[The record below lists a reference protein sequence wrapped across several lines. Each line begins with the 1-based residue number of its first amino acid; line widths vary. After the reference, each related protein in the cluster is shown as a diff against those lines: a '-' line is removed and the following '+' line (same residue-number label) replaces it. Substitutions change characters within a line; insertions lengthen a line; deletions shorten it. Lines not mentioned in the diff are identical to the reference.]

1 MYSVVRVK
9 DGVLFSKIAPGGF
22 RILSAIETTARKLN
36 DDLWITSACDGTH
49 SGPNDPHHRGEAYDV
64 RSHDFLAGE
73 KAMLLNAFQSLLPGD
88 QFYCFLESAG
98 TANEHF
104 HLQVKK
110 GTEYPAV
117 LVCDPEISV

>member
-9 DGVLFSKIAPGGF
+9 EGVLFSKIAPGGF

-36 DDLWITSACDGTH
+36 RDLWITSACDGTH
-49 SGPNDPHHRGEAYDV
+49 SGPDDPHHRGEAYDV
-64 RSHDFLAGE
+64 RSHDFPAGE
-73 KAMLLNAFQSLLPGD
+73 KAMLLNAFQSLLPAD
-88 QFYCFLESAG
+88 QFYCFLESPG

-110 GTEYPAV
+110 GTEYPPL